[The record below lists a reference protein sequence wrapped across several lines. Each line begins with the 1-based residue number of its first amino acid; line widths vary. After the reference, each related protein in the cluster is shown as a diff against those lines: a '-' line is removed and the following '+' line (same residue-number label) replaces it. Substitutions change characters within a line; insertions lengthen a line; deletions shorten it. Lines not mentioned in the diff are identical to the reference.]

1 MPGGL
6 KREDVLALLG
16 GPPAQVGR
24 ELDEFAASARALSS
38 DHPRFIDEYPQQWVG
53 VFQGQLRA
61 RGKTLKSVLAQLGE
75 QGIRSEHALIRFI
88 ERDQRTLIL

>member
-1 MPGGL
+1 M
-6 KREDVLALLG
+6 LALLG

-24 ELDEFAASARALSS
+24 ELDQFAESARALSS
-38 DHPRFIDEYPQQWVG
+38 NHPRFIDDYPQQWVG
-53 VFQGQLRA
+53 VFQGQVRA

-75 QGIRSEHALIRFI
+75 KGIRPEHALIRFI